1 MSISA
6 EQKHEM
12 QHRLFRIVPPADGKG
27 ETRNVALLLCVI
39 ITLTVLLVFLRAR
52 TEAKMQLEDWQLS
65 AFHHLEGT
73 DQAVFSALYT
83 ASQDIVAIH
92 HEAGHWPTIPE
103 LQDYFL
109 PPFAK
114 DLSWTQWG
122 KIKWTKISPE
132 SSAAEAVVYMGTEGT
147 CKGQGAYLLILSHMH
162 APAADGSKGAILE
175 PSVRIWL
182 NSSTQPEPPVS
193 FIPDSLVR
201 SGWNQVIPYSGE
213 MEVQRLKS

>member
-1 MSISA
+1 MNSNA
-6 EQKHEM
+6 DQKHEM

-27 ETRNVALLLCVI
+27 ETRNVALLLCII
-39 ITLTVLLVFLRAR
+39 ITLTASLVFLRAR
-52 TEAKMQLEDWQLS
+52 TEMNMQLESWQLS

-73 DQAVFSALYT
+73 DQAIFSALYT
-83 ASQDIVAIH
+83 ASEDIAAIH
-92 HEAGHWPTIPE
+92 HEVGHWPSIPE

-122 KIKWTKISPE
+122 KIKWMKINPKD
-132 SSAAEAVVYMGTEGT
+132 SAAESVVYIGTDGA

-162 APAADGSKGAILE
+162 TPAANGSKGTVLE

-182 NSSTQPEPPVS
+182 NRNPEPEPPVS

-201 SGWNQVIPYSGE
+201 SGWKQVIPYSGE